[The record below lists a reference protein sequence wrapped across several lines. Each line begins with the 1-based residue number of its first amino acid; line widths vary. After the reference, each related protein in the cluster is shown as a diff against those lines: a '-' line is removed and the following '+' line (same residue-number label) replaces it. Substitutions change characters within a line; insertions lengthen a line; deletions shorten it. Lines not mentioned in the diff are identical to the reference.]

1 MEKSPKLPLSFIA
14 FVAVAFINAFV
25 DLGHKIVV
33 QNTLFHTTDGQ
44 EQVILTGVLNAMILL
59 PFIFFFTPA
68 SWLSDR
74 FSKPKVMR
82 VAAASAVVV
91 TSLITLCY
99 AAGLFW
105 PAFVLTFILATQSAL
120 YSPAKYGY
128 IRELVGAERLSRA
141 NGWVQGATTVAILL
155 GTLAFSFMFE
165 ARLDPDAATKGDV
178 LRSLVP
184 LGGLLVLGS
193 IIEYLMA
200 RQLPDIEP
208 FEPRLWNWGSYL
220 KGQNLK
226 HSISAVWRRQV
237 IWLSIVGLG
246 IFWALCQVLL
256 VVFPAHAEAALGM
269 DNTFHIQALM
279 ACSALGIALGSM
291 LAGRSDSHIEMGY
304 IPLGAVLIA
313 ISIGVMPWLSSAW
326 AIGTNFFVLGIAG
339 GLYLVPL
346 NSLMQ
351 FHAPEGE
358 SGRVIASN
366 NLIGN
371 WIMLGFLALS
381 AGLSAL
387 GLTATGQMHV
397 LLWAAVGGAL
407 YTVYRLPQSI
417 LRLVVA
423 WFVGVRYRMRVGG
436 VDNIP
441 ADGGVLLLGNH
452 ISFIDWALVQVACPR
467 PIRFVMHKSFY
478 YKPVLKHFFKA
489 LGAIPIADGEYKEAL
504 AKVSDALKQG
514 DVVCL
519 FPEGALTS
527 TGNLMTFKRGYEQ
540 AVKGTGA
547 LIVPFYLNG
556 LWGSEFSRTQRLK
569 PVGVGRRPLQVQFG
583 EGLADDTQ
591 APAVK
596 SAVMEASID
605 SWKRRAELQQN
616 LGGEV
621 LSSLRRGGSRI
632 VLIDPISGA
641 LSSRKLGAGV
651 LRMAAWLKR
660 NEPAERVGLLLP
672 PGAGGVLLNAAAW
685 VCGKTVV
692 NLNYS
697 ASAATVNAAIDAA
710 GLTRVYSAEMFL
722 SRLSDKG
729 FDVEAVR
736 QHVTLVDVAD
746 VRKTFSSFSLALCL
760 AAMEVVPARLLGW
773 FLGNKAT
780 GSDTSAILFSSGS
793 EGTPKGVLLS
803 HQALKTNA
811 EQITAVLQP
820 GEKERVLGSLPY
832 FHAFGLTATLVMP
845 LLEGI
850 PIVTQPDPTDVHGVA
865 KAIQKHKATLL
876 FMTGTLLRLMA
887 RNKKVQPEM
896 LQSLRWIIAG
906 AEKLNPAVR
915 EAFKARFDKDVLEG
929 YGATEMAPVVAVN
942 LPDYQISGT
951 NKIVQAHRPGTVGL
965 PIPGTAVRVVD
976 PNTFESLP
984 QGEAGLVLLAGP
996 QQMTGYL
1003 DDPERTEEV
1012 HIELAGKR
1020 WYKSGD
1026 KGRLDEDGYLVL
1038 LDRYARFAKMGGEMI
1053 SLGAVEQT
1061 LSVLINCEE
1070 TGVAVVAVQDEQ
1082 KGERLIAL
1090 VDKPIEK
1097 SLLRI
1102 QWREAGHAMLMWPAE
1117 VLHVDNLP
1125 TLGAGKIDYQGCKK
1139 IALDILGLC
1148 DSAA

>member
-1 MEKSPKLPLSFIA
+1 MARSEKLPLSFLA

-44 EQVILTGVLNAMILL
+44 AQVILTGVLNAMILL
-59 PFIFFFTPA
+59 PFILFFTPA

-99 AAGLFW
+99 AAGWFW
-105 PAFVLTFILATQSAL
+105 PAFVLTFVLATQSAL

-128 IRELVGAERLSRA
+128 IRELVGSERLSRA

-165 ARLDPDAATKGDV
+165 ARLDASAGTKGEV

-193 IIEYLMA
+193 ILEYFMA
-200 RQLPDIEP
+200 RQLPDVDP
-208 FEPRLWNWGSYL
+208 VDPRRWDWGAYL
-220 KGQNLK
+220 KGQNLRQ
-226 HSISAVWRRQV
+226 SISAVWRRQV

-279 ACSALGIALGSM
+279 ACSAIGIALGSM

-304 IPLGAVLIA
+304 IPLGAVMIA
-313 ISIGVMPWLSSAW
+313 LSIGVMPWLSSAW
-326 AIGTNFFVLGIAG
+326 AIGANFFVLGVAG

-371 WIMLGFLALS
+371 WVMLGFLALS

-387 GLTATGQMHV
+387 GLTATGQIHV

-407 YTVYRLPQSI
+407 YTLYRLPQSI
-417 LRLVVA
+417 LRLLVA
-423 WFVGVRYRMRVGG
+423 WVLGLRYRMRVGG

-441 ADGGVLLLGNH
+441 AEGGVLLLGNH
-452 ISFIDWALVQVACPR
+452 ISFIDWAIVQVACPR
-467 PIRFVMHKSFY
+467 AIRFVMHKDFY
-478 YKPVLKHFFKA
+478 YKPVLQHVFKA
-489 LGAIPIADGEYKEAL
+489 MGAIPIADGDYKKAL
-504 AKVSDALKQG
+504 ARVSKALKKG

-540 AVKGTGA
+540 AVVDTGA
-547 LIVPFYLNG
+547 SIVPFYLNG

-569 PVGVGRRPLQVQFG
+569 QVGVGRRPLQVQFG
-583 EGLADDTQ
+583 TPLPDNTQ

-596 SAVMEASID
+596 TAVMEASID
-605 SWKRRAELQQN
+605 SWNLRGELQKC
-616 LGGEV
+616 LGVEV
-621 LSSLRRGGSRI
+621 LASLRRGGSQTA
-632 VLIDPISGA
+632 LIDPMSGA
-641 LSSRKLGAGV
+641 LSARKMGAGV
-651 LRMAAWLKR
+651 VRMAAWLKR
-660 NEPAERVGLLLP
+660 NEPEQRVGLLLP

-685 VCGKTVV
+685 ASGKTVV

-697 ASAATVNAAIDAA
+697 ASAATVKAAMSAA
-710 GLTRVYSAEMFL
+710 GLSRVYTAELFL
-722 SRLSDKG
+722 KRLKEKG
-729 FDVEAVR
+729 FDVEDLRRSVEF
-736 QHVTLVDVAD
+736 VDVAEI
-746 VRKTFSSFSLALCL
+746 RKGFSAISLGLSM
-760 AAMEVVPARLLGW
+760 AASQLLPARLLGRL
-773 FLGNKAT
+773 LGGDKP
-780 GSDTSAILFSSGS
+780 GHEPSAILFSSGS

-803 HQALKTNA
+803 HKALKTNA
-811 EQITAVLQP
+811 EQIISVLQP
-820 GEKERVLGSLPY
+820 DANERMLGSLPY

-850 PIVTQPDPTDVHGVA
+850 PILTQPDPTDVHSVA
-865 KAIQKHKATLL
+865 KTIEKHRATLL

-887 RNKKVQPEM
+887 RNKKVQPQM

-915 EAFKARFDKDVLEG
+915 EAFKERFNKDVLEG

-942 LPDYQISGT
+942 LPDYTIAGT
-951 NKIVQAHRPGTVGL
+951 NKVIQAHRPGTVGL
-965 PIPGTAVRVVD
+965 PIPGTAVRIVD
-976 PNTFESLP
+976 PQSYETLP

-996 QQMTGYL
+996 QQMSAYL
-1003 DDPERTEEV
+1003 DDAERTEQV
-1012 HIELAGKR
+1012 HVELNGKR

-1026 KGRLDEDGYLVL
+1026 KGKLDVDGYLKL
-1038 LDRYARFAKMGGEMI
+1038 IDRYARFAKIGGEMI
-1053 SLGAVEQT
+1053 SLGAVEQQ
-1061 LSVLINCEE
+1061 LSALIDCEE

-1082 KGERLIAL
+1082 KGERLVAL
-1090 VDKPIEK
+1090 VDKPFEK
-1097 SLLRI
+1097 AELRG
-1102 QWREAGHAMLMWPAE
+1102 QWKEAGYAPLSWPSE
-1117 VLHVDNLP
+1117 LIVVDQLP
-1125 TLGAGKIDYQGCKK
+1125 TLGAGKVDYQTCKK
-1139 IALDILGLC
+1139 RAME
-1148 DSAA
+1148 